1 MPEPDDV
8 ELWNA
13 AAAQYDEDTQGGGRH
28 GWRQER
34 IISPALF
41 RLLGEVAGQ
50 DILDAGCGPGWLSV
64 LLAQRGAHV
73 TGVDGA
79 AQMLARARQRAAG
92 VSASIT
98 FVHADLCAALPL
110 PDRSFDGIV
119 SNMVL
124 MDIPAIDTALAQF
137 RRLLRPGGRLVF
149 SITHPAFFPW
159 FWTRD
164 DAGNKLY
171 KPVDDYLTVRPDMND
186 FWGPTR
192 HYHRPLSWYV
202 GALVSAGFVLDA
214 LVEPT
219 PERMARDANTDY
231 LWRLPDYLMMRAL
244 PRAPSGTTTNADD
257 R

>member
-1 MPEPDDV
+1 MPEPDDLD
-8 ELWNA
+8 LWNA
-13 AAAQYDEDTQGGGRH
+13 AAAQYEEDTQGGRH

-34 IISPALF
+34 IISPALL
-41 RLLGEVAGQ
+41 RLLGEVTGQ
-50 DILDAGCGPGWLSV
+50 ALLDAGCGPGWLSV
-64 LLAQRGAHV
+64 LLAQRGARV

-79 AQMLARARQRAAG
+79 EQMLARARQRAAA
-92 VSASIT
+92 ASLNVR
-98 FVHADLCAALPL
+98 FMQADLCAALPL

-124 MDIPAIDTALAQF
+124 MDIPEVGPAFAES

-164 DAGNKLY
+164 ESGKKLY
-171 KPVDDYLTVRPDMND
+171 KPVDDYLTLRPDMND

-192 HYHRPLSWYV
+192 HYHRPLSWYAE
-202 GALVSAGFVLDA
+202 ALSSAGFVIDA

-219 PERMARDANTDY
+219 PEGIVRNPDTDY
-231 LWRLPDYLMMRAL
+231 LWRLPDYAMIRAR
-244 PRAPSGTTTNADD
+244 PGHAAG
-257 R
+257 